1 MSGDWVTLDRPLYE
15 TEILACSAC
24 GAMVAGRGW
33 WTASPE
39 GRLLCG
45 PECEQLEVRVSELRE
60 RYRSDGRQFAS
71 LNMEP

>member
-15 TEILACSAC
+15 TEIQACSAC

-33 WTASPE
+33 KTASPE
-39 GRLLCG
+39 ERLLCG
-45 PECEQLEVRVSELRE
+45 PKCEQLEARVAALRD

-71 LNMEP
+71 LSPEP